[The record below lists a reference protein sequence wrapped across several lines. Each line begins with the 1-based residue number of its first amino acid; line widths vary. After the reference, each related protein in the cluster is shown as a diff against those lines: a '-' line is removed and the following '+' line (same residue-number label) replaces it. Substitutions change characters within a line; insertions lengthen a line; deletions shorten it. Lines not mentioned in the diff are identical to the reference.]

1 MFEMHPAECLASLGL
16 GEYAPVVAEHRVGP
30 AVLPG
35 LTDPDLRDLGI
46 TALGD
51 RKRLLVVI

>member
-1 MFEMHPAECLASLGL
+1 MDIADWLTSHGL
-16 GEYAPVVAEHRVGP
+16 GEYAPAFAENRIG
-30 AVLPG
+30 ADVLPG

-51 RKRLLVVI
+51 RKRLLAAIA